1 MAINGVRVFTNSAV
15 VEAPHL
21 EIAKS
26 EDLIKSKILLVKAKI
41 LLLYYFSYKTQLV
54 NFFAV

>member
-1 MAINGVRVFTNSAV
+1 MNGVRVCTNSAV

-26 EDLIKSKILLVKAKI
+26 DDETKSKILLVKLKI
-41 LLLYYFSYKTQLV
+41 LLLML
-54 NFFAV
+54 FFDNQINPLWVF

>member
-1 MAINGVRVFTNSAV
+1 MNGVRVCTNSAV

-26 EDLIKSKILLVKAKI
+26 DDETKSKILLITKLTKF
-41 LLLYYFSYKTQLV
+41 LNSYF
-54 NFFAV
+54 